1 MDPMLHYY
9 NELERHVLSYNP
21 ALDKALLYKA
31 YCYAAKAHEGQ
42 TRKDDS
48 PYITHPLAVANIVA
62 DLKLDTDSLCAAL
75 LHDCIE
81 DTKST
86 HEDISREF
94 SPTIADLVEG
104 VTKLDADQLCVHGGE
119 ADGKSAQNAHGHD
132 ARISAS
138 S

>member
-42 TRKDDS
+42 TRKDGS

-81 DTKST
+81 DTKS
-86 HEDISREF
+86 HPRGHQPRILPYHWPIWWKG
-94 SPTIADLVEG
+94 SP
-104 VTKLDADQLCVHGGE
+104 
-119 ADGKSAQNAHGHD
+119 S
-132 ARISAS
+132 
-138 S
+138 